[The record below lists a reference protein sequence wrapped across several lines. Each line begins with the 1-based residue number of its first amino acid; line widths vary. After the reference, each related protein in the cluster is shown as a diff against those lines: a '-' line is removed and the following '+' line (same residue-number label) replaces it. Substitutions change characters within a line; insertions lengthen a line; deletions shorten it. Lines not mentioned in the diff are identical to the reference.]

1 MNSQCTKLQR
11 LRSRAVVF
19 ARAHKRRKRC
29 THSCWALLTVH
40 RRADKHQ
47 HKKEEKMSEDHQENL
62 VRERRARAR
71 QRLCFARSMGP

>member
-29 THSCWALLTVH
+29 THSCWALLTMH
-40 RRADKHQ
+40 KDQ
-47 HKKEEKMSEDHQENL
+47 HKKERKDVGTEDHQENL